1 MPDLS
6 DAFVSGPPPGAVPP
20 ECPIERDGLPAQLG
34 DLLGPRFSLV
44 SLCAKRP
51 DLDTSDLPVP
61 LARFWIAPTRNALA
75 NAWDRSGRLFP
86 LYGALPAA
94 HYLIRPDG
102 RVLARWHALD
112 LERVRAAVDAAAA
125 SLRTG

>member
-6 DAFVSGPPPGAVPP
+6 DAFVAGPPPGATPP
-20 ECPIERDGLPAQLG
+20 ECPIERDGLPAQLT

-44 SLCAKRP
+44 SLCAERP
-51 DLDTSDLPVP
+51 ELESSDLPLT

-86 LYGALPAA
+86 LYGAQPAA

-102 RVLARWHALD
+102 RVLARWHTLD
-112 LERVRAAVDAAAA
+112 SGRVRAAIDAAAA
-125 SLRTG
+125 SARAC